1 MYITFRNE
9 KLTFAVIVPSML
21 RYLKPFFDEINL
33 PKLNTCILTAE
44 ASPLDL
50 VKSGMVVYQCT
61 NFQFLWSN

>member
-1 MYITFRNE
+1 
-9 KLTFAVIVPSML
+9 ML

-50 VKSGMVVYQCT
+50 VKSGMVVYQMHK
-61 NFQFLWSN
+61 FSIFMVQLKQLFIAHLL